1 MIQPKRIAGFASAI
15 RVLAASSVMATT
27 RKRTQDVNADA
38 STQPVPYH
46 RPAILQSDADHKRVY
61 TETS

>member
-1 MIQPKRIAGFASAI
+1 
-15 RVLAASSVMATT
+15 
-27 RKRTQDVNADA
+27 VNADA